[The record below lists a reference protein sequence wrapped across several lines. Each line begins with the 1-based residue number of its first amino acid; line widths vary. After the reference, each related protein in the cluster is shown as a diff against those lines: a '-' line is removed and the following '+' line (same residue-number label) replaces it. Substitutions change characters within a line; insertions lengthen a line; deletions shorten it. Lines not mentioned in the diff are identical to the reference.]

1 MKAVGIVAEYNPF
14 HSGHRYQIR
23 KIREIFGAE
32 TPVAAVMS
40 GDFVQRGEAASYDKF
55 TRAEAA
61 VRGGVSLVIELPLPW
76 SLSSAESF
84 ARGGVGLLGAAGVID
99 ALSFGSESGDLSALE
114 KTAAVLDT
122 PEFAE
127 ALKRELTGGTPFAA
141 ARARAAHALLGES
154 AAVLDTPNDLLAV
167 EYIRAAAKLGYIFDY
182 TPVRREGSTHDGA
195 GSASELDDICMDLS
209 SLLFGASTGTVS
221 QSDLDALNAE
231 LHQLEKAGVGRGS
244 ITAPAA
250 GLFTSTVDGY
260 EALSPAALENLTPDG
275 VAALEHTSPS
285 TPANTIGKLV
295 TAKKWYF
302 AAVMSKADADRL
314 NLGGSATLDFPQ
326 HYSGTVSAT
335 VFSKSEPDS
344 SGEVAVVFACNN
356 ALADTLAMRKATA
369 DVVYSEHTGLRV
381 PLKAVHMD
389 DDGQTFVYVV
399 TAAQL
404 EKKPIEIIYQT
415 DSYCLV
421 AQSTDSNALRAGN
434 DIVVSGKGLSDGQV
448 IK

>member
-122 PEFAE
+122 LEFAE

-141 ARARAAHALLGES
+141 ARARAARALLGES

-167 EYIRAAAKLGYIFDY
+167 EYIRAAAKRGYIFDY
-182 TPVRREGSTHDGA
+182 TPVRREGSIHDGRA
-195 GSASELDDICMDLS
+195 PRASSRGGQPCRACPR
-209 SLLFGASTGTVS
+209 G
-221 QSDLDALNAE
+221 
-231 LHQLEKAGVGRGS
+231 GVGG
-244 ITAPAA
+244 P
-250 GLFTSTVDGY
+250 
-260 EALSPAALENLTPDG
+260 SPCG
-275 VAALEHTSPS
+275 
-285 TPANTIGKLV
+285 
-295 TAKKWYF
+295 
-302 AAVMSKADADRL
+302 
-314 NLGGSATLDFPQ
+314 
-326 HYSGTVSAT
+326 
-335 VFSKSEPDS
+335 
-344 SGEVAVVFACNN
+344 
-356 ALADTLAMRKATA
+356 
-369 DVVYSEHTGLRV
+369 
-381 PLKAVHMD
+381 
-389 DDGQTFVYVV
+389 
-399 TAAQL
+399 
-404 EKKPIEIIYQT
+404 
-415 DSYCLV
+415 
-421 AQSTDSNALRAGN
+421 
-434 DIVVSGKGLSDGQV
+434 
-448 IK
+448 

>member
-141 ARARAAHALLGES
+141 ARARAARALLGES

-195 GSASELDDICMDLS
+195 GSASELR
-209 SLLFGASTGTVS
+209 
-221 QSDLDALNAE
+221 AL
-231 LHQLEKAGVGRGS
+231 
-244 ITAPAA
+244 
-250 GLFTSTVDGY
+250 
-260 EALSPAALENLTPDG
+260 
-275 VAALEHTSPS
+275 
-285 TPANTIGKLV
+285 
-295 TAKKWYF
+295 
-302 AAVMSKADADRL
+302 
-314 NLGGSATLDFPQ
+314 
-326 HYSGTVSAT
+326 
-335 VFSKSEPDS
+335 
-344 SGEVAVVFACNN
+344 
-356 ALADTLAMRKATA
+356 
-369 DVVYSEHTGLRV
+369 
-381 PLKAVHMD
+381 
-389 DDGQTFVYVV
+389 
-399 TAAQL
+399 
-404 EKKPIEIIYQT
+404 
-415 DSYCLV
+415 
-421 AQSTDSNALRAGN
+421 LRAGESLAGRVPGEVWEVLRRA
-434 DIVVSGKGLSDGQV
+434 DETGHGFVSPESLRTACRTRRRGCIFGFTKLRAAEAPRKRSPILPNQSGTPTRGCAV
-448 IK
+448 W